1 MPPNPKKTI
10 LQVLTESYGDL
21 VRHVAQRFKGRAD
34 ADDVIQDTYLRVR
47 NMPSDTPIQN
57 PQAYLFRMANNVAVD
72 HVRRRNALERH
83 ISPIEFPDVGSGEV
97 SVDRVIDYRQRLTA
111 LERVVADLPA
121 RQREAFLMHKFDGL
135 SHQEI
140 AAELGIT
147 RSAVEKLIMKALAT
161 CRDRLDGL
169 LD

>member
-1 MPPNPKKTI
+1 MAPSQKKTI

-21 VRHVAQRFKGRAD
+21 ARHVARRFKGRAD

-47 NMPSDTPIQN
+47 NIPSDAPIQN
-57 PQAYLFRMANNVAVD
+57 PKAYLFRMADNVAVD
-72 HVRRRNALERH
+72 HVRRRVAQERH
-83 ISPIEFPDVGSGEV
+83 ISPTEVPDMESGEV
-97 SVDRVIDYRQRLTA
+97 SADQVVDYRQRLAA
-111 LERVVADLPA
+111 LERVIADLPP
-121 RQREAFLMHKFDGL
+121 RQREVFLMHKFDGL
-135 SHQEI
+135 SHSEI

-161 CRDRLDGL
+161 CRERLDGL